1 MRKVRYLRGISY
13 GLTTNKVYDVI
24 KYDKSDDVVV
34 VIDDFG
40 KSQVWYMVYDNT
52 VYFIDVTSEYRNSLI
67 NEILE

>member
-52 VYFIDVTSEYRNSLI
+52 VYFIDVTSEYRNSVI
-67 NEILE
+67 DGIIE